1 MKNKAFTLVELLG
14 VIALIGILSVVIIP
28 KVGNSINNSKEA
40 SYIAQ
45 EDMIKKA
52 VNDFLIENTY
62 LLESNDTVTI
72 TLGVLKQGGYLPIN
86 IKNPKTRKDFSN
98 ESLITITKNG
108 NNYDIKLNLVDL
120 ENVTETIDSN
130 SPMLVL
136 NGNYIEYVEVNSEYQ
151 EKGAYAYSDTGD
163 RLNVSNPTIKQNNN
177 VVSQINTSTLG
188 TYNVIYEVT
197 HNGKTT
203 SATRTVIVRDTEAP
217 TIIFPKDT
225 MIHTSEVAG
234 FDPLNGVSATDN
246 YTNNVTVSANNSSLA
261 NLPGN
266 YLITYTATDSS
277 GNTTTERRV
286 INVDGNFANYY
297 VNLEYIESTGTQYIA
312 PGVKANQNTG
322 FDIDFISYDRISY
335 VTGEF
340 GTIFGARTDYR
351 TNGYQLT
358 TYNNTTLQGH
368 FLFGTNETYQNIRYN
383 AGIIP
388 GIRQQISF
396 RNRVLTLPDN
406 TTTTVT
412 NYTFETPSTLTIFAM
427 HQTNIGENGKVRLY
441 NFKLYDGNTLIR
453 NFVPCM
459 RNSDNEVGLYDLVN
473 NKFYINSGTGNFK
486 YKKLDEVS
494 SERLY
499 TRLDYIEATGT
510 QYINSNYY
518 PTPKT
523 GIDADFQFTSVIAQ
537 GRVFGIGTSE
547 GTSNFLSFEFYINGS
562 NQFAYAY
569 KDGNGNWV
577 TTSKVAD
584 TNRHSINFNL
594 GNNYLLID
602 YGNIYKQQL
611 QGTAT
616 VQSQYPIYIMA
627 ENYDGTSVRW
637 YPDKTK
643 IKLYSFRIYEDG
655 VLQRNMLPVVRN
667 SDGIAGLYDT
677 LNDVFYKSNGS
688 DEFIKGNPTN

>member
-151 EKGAYAYSDTGD
+151 EKGAYAYSDTGE

-203 SATRTVIVRDTEAP
+203 SATRTVIVRDTESP

-297 VNLEYIESTGTQYIA
+297 VNLEYIESTGTQYIDT
-312 PGVKANQNTG
+312 GVKANQNTG

-335 VTGEF
+335 ASGEF

-358 TYNNTTLQGH
+358 TYNNTTLSGH

-427 HQTNIGENGKVRLY
+427 HQTSISENGKVRLY

-473 NKFYINSGTGNFK
+473 NKFYTNSGTGKFEYRMQNENP
-486 YKKLDEVS
+486 Y
-494 SERLY
+494 ERLY
-499 TRLDYIEATGT
+499 TKLEYLESTGT
-510 QYINSNYY
+510 QYIKTDYHLKGISNVELQFSHSQVESSVFSVFFGARENTQKRGYLFGDVSSSNKY
-518 PTPKT
+518 FYGFYGDADTT
-523 GIDADFQFTSVIAQ
+523 GIYKSINVNPEYGKIYNLSINNGTFRVSDLGEIQFTP
-537 GRVFGIGTSE
+537 
-547 GTSNFLSFEFYINGS
+547 
-562 NQFAYAY
+562 
-569 KDGNGNWV
+569 
-577 TTSKVAD
+577 
-584 TNRHSINFNL
+584 INFTLNSSMYIFAF
-594 GNNYLLID
+594 NENES
-602 YGNIYKQQL
+602 
-611 QGTAT
+611 AT
-616 VQSQYPIYIMA
+616 C
-627 ENYDGTSVRW
+627 
-637 YPDKTK
+637 
-643 IKLYSFRIYEDG
+643 KLRGRIYYFKIWENNEL
-655 VLQRNMLPVVRN
+655 VRNFIPAVRN
-667 SDGIAGLYDT
+667 SDNVAGLYDEV
-677 LNDVFYKSNGS
+677 NDVFYTNSGTG
-688 DEFIKGNPTN
+688 EFTAGNPTN